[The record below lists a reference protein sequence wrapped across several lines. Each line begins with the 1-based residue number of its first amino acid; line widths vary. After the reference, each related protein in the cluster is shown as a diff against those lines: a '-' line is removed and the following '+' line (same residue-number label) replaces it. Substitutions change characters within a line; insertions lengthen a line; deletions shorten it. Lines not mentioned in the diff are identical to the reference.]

1 MQMRAKAMHNTVWKW
16 IGEKMDSLRTD
27 GMSAE
32 SRLLSMQEDISDSVR
47 TWQTS
52 DMVFTA
58 STICCEEVVLDYLG
72 LLTVINESSPKCVQH
87 MDL

>member
-1 MQMRAKAMHNTVWKW
+1 MQMRTKAMHNTVWKW

-47 TWQTS
+47 T
-52 DMVFTA
+52 
-58 STICCEEVVLDYLG
+58 
-72 LLTVINESSPKCVQH
+72 
-87 MDL
+87 